1 MIAPGPLTLAV
12 SFSRNKPFHSVL
24 HVGTNFVLKPQ
35 LGARKRKPD
44 KTNVLLFLTT
54 PAVPLL
60 FCTMILLFLCSNVCN
75 SFFHS
80 PMSSLSLSSCFF
92 FCYNYYCNK
101 HLWNCAIRVSFVSLL
116 WRKGW
121 GGWSYRGHYKGEQ
134 IGMGGFGSF
143 FVLQMS
149 LRLLYFCLTWNVVK
163 PCRKIMHVYL
173 GLLERFVGKTAWV
186 VWMECAGQFLYSL
199 LFHTRR
205 WQLCGVSWCGK

>member
-12 SFSRNKPFHSVL
+12 SFSRNKPFHSIQ
-24 HVGTNFVLKPQ
+24 HVDTNFVLKPQ

-54 PAVPLL
+54 PAFPLL
-60 FCTMILLFLCSNVCN
+60 FRTMILLFLCSNVSN

-92 FCYNYYCNK
+92 FYYNYCCNK

-116 WRKGW
+116 WRIGW

-149 LRLLYFCLTWNVVK
+149 LRLLYFVWRGMSSNHAGKLCMYIWDYWNILLVRLLELFKWNV
-163 PCRKIMHVYL
+163 L
-173 GLLERFVGKTAWV
+173 ANSFA
-186 VWMECAGQFLYSL
+186 SL

-205 WQLCGVSWCGK
+205 